1 MKLFAT
7 IIALAGVFAAS
18 AQAHQETNISKW
30 QFSQTGA
37 EWKAVTVPHDWA
49 ISGPFDKKW
58 DLQVVAIK
66 ENGEDKPPSTLAAP
80 DRSHGLEKDSTKPPS
95 T

>member
-7 IIALAGVFAAS
+7 IIALAGVFTAS

-30 QFSQTGA
+30 QFSQTGT

-58 DLQVVAIK
+58 DLQICHQGKWRRQTHRALW
-66 ENGEDKPPSTLAAP
+66 PLRLAP
-80 DRSHGLEKDSTKPPS
+80 MDW
-95 T
+95 